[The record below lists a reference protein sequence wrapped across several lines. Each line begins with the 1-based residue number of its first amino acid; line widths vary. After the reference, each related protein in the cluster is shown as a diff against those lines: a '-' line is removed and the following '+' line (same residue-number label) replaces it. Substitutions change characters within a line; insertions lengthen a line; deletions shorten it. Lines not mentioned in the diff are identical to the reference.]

1 MGRRR
6 SPHERAPYLCKK
18 GAVIFAHPNDIRK
31 AVDYALE
38 RGQNKAFMA
47 EKPGEVMGYLAFGHP
62 FLDGNGRTIMLIHA
76 ELAPRGH
83 WDRLGRDG

>member
-1 MGRRR
+1 
-6 SPHERAPYLCKK
+6 
-18 GAVIFAHPNDIRK
+18 VIFAHPNDIRK

-38 RGQNKAFMA
+38 RGQDKAFMA